1 MKHIKANKHKG
12 SGRPGAAV
20 HYITVQV
27 KKAAEFC
34 GDTIHKTSRVN
45 AQYAIE
51 RHHNIMN
58 LVYQNKYNGNDMHY
72 RKQAA
77 YYANR

>member
-1 MKHIKANKHKG
+1 MRHLKANRHRG
-12 SGRPGAAV
+12 TGRPGADV
-20 HYITVQV
+20 HYITVQI

-34 GDTIHKTSRVN
+34 GDRIHKTFKVGT
-45 AQYAIE
+45 QYAIE
-51 RHHNIMN
+51 RHNNIMN

-77 YYANR
+77 YYANK